1 MAQIILP
8 KYFDASKIQC
18 EPVAKNK
25 AGGNIVYLKYPDV
38 KKMMIQTP
46 YMVAPFGLSVFT
58 DESTNSS
65 KYTMDLSFRDINSD
79 QKIKV
84 FHDSISQL
92 DEMMIKKAVEN
103 SKEWFGKKM
112 SKEVV
117 SELYRPL
124 IKESKDPSKYAATIK
139 YKIRTNGDSFNVEAF
154 DEDRNKFDL
163 DDFMAGSKA
172 RCIIELSSIWF
183 VNKQF
188 GCTFTLVQCQVSKPD
203 KIQGFSFQ
211 AESDEEFEED
221 DDEDIVENDNE
232 SQ

>member
-8 KYFDASKIQC
+8 KSFDASKIQC

-38 KKMMIQTP
+38 KKMMLQTP

-58 DESTNSS
+58 DDSTNSS
-65 KYTMDLSFRDINSD
+65 KYTMDLSFRDMNND
-79 QKIKV
+79 PKIKT
-84 FHDSISQL
+84 FHDAIKQL
-92 DEMMIKKAVEN
+92 DETMIKKGVEN

-139 YKIRTNGDSFNVEAF
+139 YKIRTTGDTFNVEAF
-154 DEDRNKFDL
+154 DEFQNKFDL

-188 GCTFTLVQCQVSKPD
+188 GCTFTLIQCQVTKPD

-211 AESDEEFEED
+211 AESDEEFEDED
-221 DDEDIVENDNE
+221 DDDNVEENDSE
-232 SQ
+232 